1 MNIFKNIIDKV
12 VDAFSSSKEL
22 KMNDYDET
30 NYDDKIVACNE
41 ILETKYDDK
50 IVPYNEILESKNG
63 ILIAL
68 LSKIAKS
75 DGVISV
81 NESNYISKQIDSF
94 QIKEEIRHIYS
105 EEIINQEKDNT
116 SNIQELCR
124 NLLGLDENESKIFIK
139 NLVDITK
146 VDNKFYENQYKI
158 LSDIMTF
165 INLPED
171 SIKEFQI
178 ELLEKPNEECKKLY
192 QKLYI
197 LKLEKEDIESKIEEI
212 EYRAFKTY
220 GKIKLELLSLKK
232 DISKKCMDE
241 YKNYLKIYDK
251 YENYKNNKRPILE
264 DEVFNNICKL
274 NILEQKIDYCK
285 SEISNLERNIEELK
299 KNEFLRIGDKIQY
312 LMLEKEL
319 LNEELESIQNKRQNK
334 TKIIVVTEDIELKK
348 LKQKLKRLETKFQQ
362 LIEEKTEYLNDI
374 EEFNTQYSLH
384 LGELIRTILNLKKE
398 ILYKRTIKNQKLK
411 KHYKANKDICDET
424 KQTIDELKNTV
435 SELEEILENIDKDD
449 ENYEEISSAYNEIK
463 EELEKLEDELILQE
477 EKLEKTEEELKEN
490 EIFEEEYEDAK
501 ATYEQFDDE
510 YEHIK
515 DTQKD
520 VIKLDEEQQKEL
532 KILFKKAAKLCHP
545 DIVADELKEKA
556 LEIMQSLNDAYSK
569 KDIEQVKKILLNLE
583 SGTTFKTVSSDIE
596 DKELLLNKI
605 KEFEQNISDLKDEI
619 KTLKDDDTFTTIL
632 QVDNWDEYFEEL
644 KNELTEQKAN
654 LEKEAMEVL
663 AEKEEIEEWIQKL
676 WDWADENNI
685 SNGKLSRKKEK
696 LLAMST
702 IDFTGLKLK
711 NICKEIFNLKN
722 VTTFSLWDND
732 ISFLPNEIVNFT
744 NLKKLN
750 LRGNPNLAISP
761 NQKEW
766 IEALRGKCSVF
777 IDSVKYITE
786 ETLEIQ
792 IDKYSSIKTSEILEE
807 NSDYSKYIKSIE
819 NIKFEKIRKYCE
831 NLSKDNRTDDM
842 QKYLAQNG
850 KMYKALI
857 YDALEQF
864 ISKLDNQTIT
874 LVDWGSNQGI
884 ASMLVLDYI
893 KEKQLDIKVSQV
905 ILVDDDTKILSRAM
919 AQVEALS
926 QDNIQIISIKND
938 DDNLLDK
945 IKTNRNTIALN
956 LFANDKI
963 PIDVKVIN
971 DGIYEDFIMC
981 LSHENIEFVDKIYND
996 FNNSTNIQDLSIRDG
1011 NIGRYQRYE
1020 RIFKI

>member
-1 MNIFKNIIDKV
+1 MQDKKIKKSLIIESRLKLLSLALQHKDSDIVEVIISKVLEQNDLDKQV
-12 VDAFSSSKEL
+12 VDIISNIEFNMILNLFEHSINEINDYLNKKPTTIVKYEDKEL
-22 KMNDYDET
+22 K
-30 NYDDKIVACNE
+30 
-41 ILETKYDDK
+41 
-50 IVPYNEILESKNG
+50 
-63 ILIAL
+63 
-68 LSKIAKS
+68 
-75 DGVISV
+75 
-81 NESNYISKQIDSF
+81 
-94 QIKEEIRHIYS
+94 
-105 EEIINQEKDNT
+105 
-116 SNIQELCR
+116 
-124 NLLGLDENESKIFIK
+124 
-139 NLVDITK
+139 
-146 VDNKFYENQYKI
+146 
-158 LSDIMTF
+158 
-165 INLPED
+165 
-171 SIKEFQI
+171 
-178 ELLEKPNEECKKLY
+178 
-192 QKLYI
+192 
-197 LKLEKEDIESKIEEI
+197 
-212 EYRAFKTY
+212 
-220 GKIKLELLSLKK
+220 
-232 DISKKCMDE
+232 
-241 YKNYLKIYDK
+241 
-251 YENYKNNKRPILE
+251 
-264 DEVFNNICKL
+264 
-274 NILEQKIDYCK
+274 
-285 SEISNLERNIEELK
+285 ELK
-299 KNEFLRIGDKIQY
+299 Q
-312 LMLEKEL
+312 
-319 LNEELESIQNKRQNK
+319 Q
-334 TKIIVVTEDIELKK
+334 LKK
-348 LKQKLKRLETKFQQ
+348 LEIKFQE

-384 LGELIRTILNLKKE
+384 VGDLIKTILNLKKE
-398 ILYKRTIKNQKLK
+398 ILYKKTIKNQKLK
-411 KHYKANKDICDET
+411 KQYKANKDICDEI
-424 KQTIDELKNTV
+424 KQTIVELKNTV
-435 SELEEILENIDKDD
+435 TELEEILETLDKDD
-449 ENYEEISSAYNEIK
+449 ENYEEISNAYNEIK
-463 EELEKLEDELILQE
+463 EELEKLENELILQE
-477 EKLEKTEEELKEN
+477 EKLEKTEEELIEN
-490 EIFEEEYEDAK
+490 EIFEEEYEEAK

-520 VIKLDEEQQKEL
+520 VIKLDEEQLKEL
-532 KILFKKAAKLCHP
+532 KILYKKAAKLCHP

-556 LEIMQSLNDAYSK
+556 HEIMQSLNDAYSK
-569 KDIEQVKKILLNLE
+569 KNIEQVKKILLSLE
-583 SGTTFKTVSSDIE
+583 NGTTFKTVSSDIE

-605 KEFEQNISDLKDEI
+605 KEFEQNISDLEDEI
-619 KTLKDDDTFTTIL
+619 EHIKLDDTFTTITQL
-632 QVDNWDEYFEEL
+632 DNWDEYFEEL
-644 KNELTEQKAN
+644 KNELIEQKAN

-663 AEKEEIEEWIQKL
+663 AEKEEIEEWIQKLWDWADENKIKESTTYYLSDENNQSFGMGGWSFIFTFAKNIEELNLLIGVSNSKDVRDYYEYLSQMSNEYYYSHESWQIKNCFELYTGISKNKTQLLNSLCMDLSSKNILNICDEFFKLENITHLDLSNNEINKLPEAFGKLINLEVLVINNTKINQLPLSIINLTNLKELYLWIDNLKLTQEQKIWINRLKENGCFVESRIEISVEKENISIQSKNNSNVDEVEEWIQKL

-926 QDNIQIISIKND
+926 QDNIQIIAIKND

>member
-30 NYDDKIVACNE
+30 NYDDKIVPCNE

-146 VDNKFYENQYKI
+146 VDNKFDKNQYKI

-192 QKLYI
+192 QKLYT

-264 DEVFNNICKL
+264 DGVFNNICKL

-299 KNEFLRIGDKIQY
+299 KNEFLKIGDKIQY

-348 LKQKLKRLETKFQQ
+348 LKQKLKKVEIKFQE

-384 LGELIRTILNLKKE
+384 LGELIKTILNLKKE
-398 ILYKRTIKNQKLK
+398 ILYKKTIKTKKLK
-411 KHYKANKDICDET
+411 KQHKANKDICDET

-463 EELEKLEDELILQE
+463 KELEKLEDELLVQE
-477 EKLEKTEEELKEN
+477 KKLEKTEKELKEN
-490 EIFEEEYEDAK
+490 DIFEKEYENAK
-501 ATYEQFDDE
+501 ATYEQFDNE

-545 DIVADELKEKA
+545 DIVAGELKEKA

-569 KDIEQVKKILLNLE
+569 KDIEQVKKILLSLE

-619 KTLKDDDTFTTIL
+619 ETLKDDDTFTTIL
-632 QVDNWDEYFEEL
+632 QLDNWDEYFEEL
-644 KNELTEQKAN
+644 KNELTEQKDN

-663 AEKEEIEEWIQKL
+663 EDENKDISKEKEIIIEKHKTKNLVIQK
-676 WDWADENNI
+676 
-685 SNGKLSRKKEK
+685 
-696 LLAMST
+696 
-702 IDFTGLKLK
+702 
-711 NICKEIFNLKN
+711 
-722 VTTFSLWDND
+722 
-732 ISFLPNEIVNFT
+732 
-744 NLKKLN
+744 
-750 LRGNPNLAISP
+750 
-761 NQKEW
+761 
-766 IEALRGKCSVF
+766 
-777 IDSVKYITE
+777 
-786 ETLEIQ
+786 
-792 IDKYSSIKTSEILEE
+792 E
-807 NSDYSKYIKSIE
+807 NSDYSRYIQSIE

-831 NLSKDNRTDDM
+831 NLSKDNSTDDM

-857 YDALEQF
+857 YDAFEQF
-864 ISKLDNQTIT
+864 ISKLYNQTIT
-874 LVDWGSNQGI
+874 LIDWGSNQGI
-884 ASMLVLDYI
+884 ASMVVLDYI
-893 KEKQLDIKVSQV
+893 KEKQFDIKVSQV

-963 PIDVKVIN
+963 PMDVKVIN
-971 DGIYEDFIMC
+971 VGIYEDFIMC
-981 LSHENIEFVDKIYND
+981 LSHENIEFVDKIYKD